1 MVQHRRV
8 LRTQS
13 HLCEPRRLGLRR
25 RGAEHHSRAGAS
37 HSRHGHQQ
45 NHYDQGIPRLRPAS
59 FRQQRFQ
66 QRPFY
71 LDQYRGELAQL
82 WRSHGNRQHAAR
94 NHDRALPLLRG
105 DDVQRIK
112 KNLAAFLMAG
122 LLFETAPPSTAQ
134 QAPQMPAAPSRISV
148 TTELVLVNVLAR
160 DKKGNLIRDL
170 KKEDFT
176 LLEDGKKQE
185 ISTFDFENVDAPLT
199 AGPAEATVSGSAPEG
214 NLLRAPQKGPVSL
227 NARDRRLMLF
237 FFDFSAM
244 DPEQI
249 DRAVDAAKSFVSTK
263 MQPADLVALV
273 SLATNLHVDLDFTDN
288 KEKLLS
294 VLTSYT
300 SGEGQGFDNGSTGS
314 AEGAAETGGSFA
326 ADDTDY
332 NTFSA
337 DRKLLALESIM
348 QTLGKL
354 SQKKSLIYFSNGI
367 SQSGMDNQTALR
379 AATAAAVKANVSI
392 YSIDIR
398 GLQAFPPGGEAQS
411 ASLHGQSAYSG
422 QSVLN
427 DLNNNAASQET
438 LATLSSDTGGKSFF
452 DSNDFSG
459 VFSQV
464 QKDTSAYYVLGFLSN
479 NPAKDGRYR
488 HLKVQV
494 NRPDLKL
501 DYRSGYYADRD
512 FEHLNKA
519 DREQQLDDE
528 LAAQLSQVDVPLYA
542 GAAYFRQDDAHYY
555 LAVSLVI
562 PGSQIPFVTEKDK
575 DNATIDIIGQVL
587 ESNKFPVGH
596 LRDTVKLA
604 VDSTQQVRRKNVQ
617 YNTGFVLAP
626 GSYHLKF
633 VVRENQTGKMG
644 AFEMD
649 VQVPD
654 LRKAPLKMSS
664 VVLSSLR
671 TPAINKK
678 GAPNPLVRD
687 QMETVPNI
695 THVFTADQHLYLQ
708 YEVYDAA
715 KGKNP
720 TPVASVPAA
729 PATTSGQSLPNA
741 VSGQPAAAAKPEAPR
756 PAPAKPTKD
765 SVRVLTSIE
774 FLQGGRKVYESKPV
788 VANAVAAP
796 ERKAVVLQMDVP
808 LQALKPGLYLCQVN
822 IIDDVSGTFAFPRF
836 PLLIREPQPPAP
848 LKTGK

>member
-1 MVQHRRV
+1 M
-8 LRTQS
+8 
-13 HLCEPRRLGLRR
+13 
-25 RGAEHHSRAGAS
+25 
-37 HSRHGHQQ
+37 RHFKQ
-45 NHYDQGIPRLRPAS
+45 
-59 FRQQRFQ
+59 
-66 QRPFY
+66 
-71 LDQYRGELAQL
+71 
-82 WRSHGNRQHAAR
+82 
-94 NHDRALPLLRG
+94 
-105 DDVQRIK
+105 
-112 KNLAAFLMAG
+112 NLAALIMGA
-122 LLFETAPPSTAQ
+122 LLLQPAIPLSAQ
-134 QAPQMPAAPSRISV
+134 QAPQPPAPASANQGQIRV
-148 TTELVLVNVLAR
+148 TTELVLVNVVAR
-160 DKKGNLIRDL
+160 DKKGNLVRDL

-185 ISTFDFENVDAPLT
+185 ISTFDFENVDQPLT
-199 AGPAEATVSGSAPEG
+199 AGAAEATVSGAAGEG
-214 NLLRAPQKGPVSL
+214 NLLRTGKKAAPSL
-227 NARDRRLMLF
+227 DARDRRLMLF

-249 DRAVDAAKSFVSTK
+249 DRAVDAAKGFVSTK

-273 SLATNLHVDLDFTDN
+273 SLATSMRVDLDFTDN
-288 KEKLLS
+288 KAKIMATLS
-294 VLTSYT
+294 SYT
-300 SGEGQGFDNGSTGS
+300 SGQGQGFDNGATGS
-314 AEGAAETGGSFA
+314 SEGAVETGGSFT

-337 DRKLLALESIM
+337 DRKLLALQSLM
-348 QTLGKL
+348 QSLGKL

-392 YSIDIR
+392 YSMDIR
-398 GLQAFPPGGEAQS
+398 GLQAFPPGGEAQA

-422 QSVLN
+422 ASVLN
-427 DLNNNAASQET
+427 DLNSNASSQET
-438 LATLSSDTGGKSFF
+438 LATLSSDTGGKAFF

-464 QKDTSAYYVLGFLSN
+464 QKDTSAYYLLGFVSN
-479 NPAKDGRYR
+479 NALKDGRYR

-494 NRPDLKL
+494 NRADLKL
-501 DYRSGYYADRD
+501 EYRSGYYTDRD

-519 DREQQLDDE
+519 DREQQLEDE
-528 LAAQLSQVDVPLYA
+528 LAAQLSQVDVALYA
-542 GAAYFRQDDAHYY
+542 GAAYFRQDDSHYY

-604 VDSTQQVRRKNVQ
+604 VDSTEQVRRKNVQ

-671 TPAINKK
+671 TPAASKR

-720 TPVASVPAA
+720 A
-729 PATTSGQSLPNA
+729 PAS
-741 VSGQPAAAAKPEAPR
+741 
-756 PAPAKPTKD
+756 APASTNVQANAAGTKAESPKPTKD
-765 SVRVLTSIE
+765 SVRILTSIE
-774 FLQGGRKVYESKPV
+774 FLQSGVKVYESRPV
-788 VANAVAAP
+788 VTNEVAAP
-796 ERKAVVLQMDVP
+796 ERKAVILQMDVP
-808 LQALKPGLYLCQVN
+808 LQPLKPGLYLCQVN

-836 PLLIREPQPPAP
+836 PVLIREAAPPAP
-848 LKTGK
+848 PTKAGK